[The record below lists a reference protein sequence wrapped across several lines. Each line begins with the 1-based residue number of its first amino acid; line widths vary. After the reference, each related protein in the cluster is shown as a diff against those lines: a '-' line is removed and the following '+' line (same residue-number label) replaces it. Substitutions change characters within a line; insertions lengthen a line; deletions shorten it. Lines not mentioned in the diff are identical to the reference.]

1 MDRIRSLVALAR
13 LRLLLQEWM
22 LASWFVLSIV
32 AGVVLLIIIERRVI
46 GASAAIGVPSRSAMW
61 LVGSI
66 AFACGLAALIGWL
79 QVRARQQTME
89 QVALELDARIGSGER
104 LSTALALSADETLS
118 SDAFARA
125 AIADAVAYAGDPD
138 LIGRTRE
145 AFPVRLGDRWWVAP
159 SLLVA
164 VVGAW
169 WFIPQRITDP
179 AVLKDAEATLAT
191 ERPKSPEEKRLEELL
206 KTVEQTPELAAK
218 LDAELETARRTLDEA
233 ANGPIRSP
241 DDAARE
247 SLKRMA
253 ELQQRLAEVA
263 DSKESKASRELRDSL
278 AKLDLP
284 KDQNAARDLAE
295 ALKQGDFEAA
305 KKAVEELKKAAA
317 GSELSKEER
326 EKLAKAL
333 ENTAKQLE
341 TLSKDPAKMAEALRS
356 AGMDPA
362 LANNA
367 QALQQAIAQSK
378 DLNDSQKEA
387 LQKMAQSV
395 KDAQS
400 QLGQMSQQMDQM
412 ASQCKN
418 PGQQGQKGDKG
429 QQGQKGQ
436 SGEKGE
442 KGDQGS
448 ESQGQSG
455 QGEKSG
461 KDGGDM
467 AQMLDQAE
475 SDRQMAMAADS
486 ANGQCQGGQ
495 QSSGMSEAEADSALS
510 ASAESAKSGNGNGK
524 KQGSSGNRAEAGGGD
539 RAFRETGFGTKLQ
552 KEKGQK
558 QDGDVIARQLVAGQ
572 SPVGESRVGL
582 QEVAG
587 TIATGYER
595 GSEDD
600 PVPAHLRD
608 VHKRYF
614 GDLRKKFE
622 ERGVEAKKPAG
633 DASGK

>member
-32 AGVVLLIIIERRVI
+32 VGVVLLIIIERRVI
-46 GASAAIGVPSRSAMW
+46 GASAVIGVPSRSAMW

-66 AFACGLAALIGWL
+66 ALACGLAALIGWL

-125 AIADAVAYAGDPD
+125 AIADAMAYAGDPD
-138 LIGRTRE
+138 LLGRTRE
-145 AFPVRLGDRWWVAP
+145 AFPVRLGHRWWVAP
-159 SLLVA
+159 ALLVA
-164 VVGAW
+164 AVAAW
-169 WFIPQRITDP
+169 WFIPQRMAETALP
-179 AVLKDAEATLAT
+179 KDADAALAT

-278 AKLDLP
+278 AKLELP

-317 GSELSKEER
+317 GSELSKEDR

-442 KGDQGS
+442 KGEQGS
-448 ESQGQSG
+448 ESQAQSG

-467 AQMLDQAE
+467 TQMLDQAE

-539 RAFRETGFGTKLQ
+539 RTFRETGFGTKLQ

-595 GSEDD
+595 GSEED

-622 ERGVEAKKPAG
+622 ERGVEGKKPAG
-633 DASGK
+633 GASGK

>member
-32 AGVVLLIIIERRVI
+32 VGVVLLLIIERRVI
-46 GASAAIGVPSRSAMW
+46 GASAAIGVPSRSALW

-79 QVRARQQTME
+79 QVRARQQTMQ

-118 SDAFARA
+118 GDAFARA

-138 LIGRTRE
+138 LIGRARE

-206 KTVEQTPELAAK
+206 KTVEQSPELAAK

-418 PGQQGQKGDKG
+418 PGQQGQKGD
-429 QQGQKGQ
+429 QGQKGQ

-442 KGDQGS
+442 QGS

-539 RAFRETGFGTKLQ
+539 RTFRETGFGTKLQ

>member
-22 LASWFVLSIV
+22 RASWFVLSIV
-32 AGVVLLIIIERRVI
+32 VGVVLLIIIERRVI
-46 GASAAIGVPSRSAMW
+46 GASAVIGVPSRSAMW

-138 LIGRTRE
+138 LIGRARE

-169 WFIPQRITDP
+169 WFIPQRITET
-179 AVLKDAEATLAT
+179 AVLKDADAALAT

-317 GSELSKEER
+317 GSELSKEDR

-341 TLSKDPAKMAEALRS
+341 TLSKDPARWRRRCA
-356 AGMDPA
+356 
-362 LANNA
+362 
-367 QALQQAIAQSK
+367 
-378 DLNDSQKEA
+378 
-387 LQKMAQSV
+387 
-395 KDAQS
+395 
-400 QLGQMSQQMDQM
+400 
-412 ASQCKN
+412 
-418 PGQQGQKGDKG
+418 
-429 QQGQKGQ
+429 
-436 SGEKGE
+436 
-442 KGDQGS
+442 
-448 ESQGQSG
+448 
-455 QGEKSG
+455 
-461 KDGGDM
+461 
-467 AQMLDQAE
+467 
-475 SDRQMAMAADS
+475 
-486 ANGQCQGGQ
+486 
-495 QSSGMSEAEADSALS
+495 
-510 ASAESAKSGNGNGK
+510 
-524 KQGSSGNRAEAGGGD
+524 
-539 RAFRETGFGTKLQ
+539 
-552 KEKGQK
+552 
-558 QDGDVIARQLVAGQ
+558 
-572 SPVGESRVGL
+572 
-582 QEVAG
+582 
-587 TIATGYER
+587 
-595 GSEDD
+595 
-600 PVPAHLRD
+600 VPAWTRRLLTMHR
-608 VHKRYF
+608 RCS
-614 GDLRKKFE
+614 R
-622 ERGVEAKKPAG
+622 R
-633 DASGK
+633 SRNQRT

>member
-32 AGVVLLIIIERRVI
+32 VGVVLLLIIERRVI
-46 GASAAIGVPSRSAMW
+46 GASAAIGVPSRSALW

-79 QVRARQQTME
+79 QVRARQQTMQ

-118 SDAFARA
+118 GDAFARA

-138 LIGRTRE
+138 LIGRARE

-418 PGQQGQKGDKG
+418 PGQQGQKGD
-429 QQGQKGQ
+429 QGQKGQ
-436 SGEKGE
+436 TGEKGE
-442 KGDQGS
+442 KGEQGS

-539 RAFRETGFGTKLQ
+539 RTFRETGFGTKLQ

>member
-1 MDRIRSLVALAR
+1 
-13 LRLLLQEWM
+13 
-22 LASWFVLSIV
+22 
-32 AGVVLLIIIERRVI
+32 
-46 GASAAIGVPSRSAMW
+46 
-61 LVGSI
+61 
-66 AFACGLAALIGWL
+66 
-79 QVRARQQTME
+79 
-89 QVALELDARIGSGER
+89 
-104 LSTALALSADETLS
+104 
-118 SDAFARA
+118 
-125 AIADAVAYAGDPD
+125 
-138 LIGRTRE
+138 
-145 AFPVRLGDRWWVAP
+145 
-159 SLLVA
+159 
-164 VVGAW
+164 
-169 WFIPQRITDP
+169 
-179 AVLKDAEATLAT
+179 
-191 ERPKSPEEKRLEELL
+191 
-206 KTVEQTPELAAK
+206 
-218 LDAELETARRTLDEA
+218 
-233 ANGPIRSP
+233 
-241 DDAARE
+241 
-247 SLKRMA
+247 
-253 ELQQRLAEVA
+253 
-263 DSKESKASRELRDSL
+263 
-278 AKLDLP
+278 
-284 KDQNAARDLAE
+284 
-295 ALKQGDFEAA
+295 
-305 KKAVEELKKAAA
+305 
-317 GSELSKEER
+317 
-326 EKLAKAL
+326 LAKAL

-633 DASGK
+633 DASGM